1 MNMITRQGAWRAGA
15 LLLLV
20 AFATIAGSLA
30 QPAPVLGRASY
41 ALDFE
46 APLSKQWQVD
56 PIYVI

>member
-1 MNMITRQGAWRAGA
+1 MVTGPGPWRAKA

-20 AFATIAGSLA
+20 AIATIAGSRA
-30 QPAPVLGRASY
+30 QPALVLGRASY

-56 PIYVI
+56 PIYV